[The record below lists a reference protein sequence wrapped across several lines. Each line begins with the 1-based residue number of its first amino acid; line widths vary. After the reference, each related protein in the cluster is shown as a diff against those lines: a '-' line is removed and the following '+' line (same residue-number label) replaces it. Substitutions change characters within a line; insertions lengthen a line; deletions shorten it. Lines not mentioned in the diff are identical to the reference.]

1 MTLPRVL
8 VLTPMRNAAPHLGR
22 YMALLEQLDYPMAQ
36 LSLGILEGDSD
47 DHTFELLHQQQHR
60 LVQRFRKVTLV
71 QHHHGVRFGV
81 PRWEPGIQRQRRAL
95 IAQARNRLLSAAL
108 IDEHWVLWLDSDLVD
123 YPPHLLRSLLAAGKD
138 IVVPCCRKPD
148 GRIFDMNTF
157 IFSPDRAHA
166 EDPRHLRDGLYQPPA
181 GAGRRYLS
189 DCSDQT
195 LVKVDGVG
203 GTALLV
209 RAGLH
214 REGLVFP
221 AWPHR
226 GYIETEGLAAIAH
239 DLGLSCWGLPQLDVV
254 HADA

>member
-1 MTLPRVL
+1 MPLPRVL
-8 VLTPMRNAAPHLGR
+8 VLTPMRNAAPYLGR
-22 YMALLEQLDYPMAQ
+22 YMALLEQLDYPVAQ

-47 DHTFELLHQQQHR
+47 DETHGLLCQHQDR
-60 LVQRFRKVTLV
+60 LVQRFRKVSLV
-71 QHHHGVRFGV
+71 QRHHGVRFEV
-81 PRWEPGIQRQRRAL
+81 PRWDPSIQRQRRAL

-108 IDEHWVLWLDSDLVD
+108 TDEHWVLWLDSDLVD
-123 YPPHLLRSLLAAGKD
+123 YPPHLLHSLLATGKD

-157 IFSPDRAHA
+157 IFSPSQAQA
-166 EDPRHLRDGLYQPPA
+166 EDPRFLLDGLYQPPM

-189 DCSDQT
+189 DCTDQP
-195 LVKVDGVG
+195 LVQVDGVG

-209 RAGLH
+209 RASLH

-221 AWPHR
+221 SWPHR

-239 DLGLSCWGLPQLDVV
+239 DLGVSCWGLPQLDVV

>member
-8 VLTPMRNAAPHLGR
+8 VLTPMRNAAPHLDR
-22 YMALLEQLDYPMAQ
+22 YITLLEQLDYPAAE

-47 DHTFELLHQQQHR
+47 DQTYELLREQQNR
-60 LVQRFRKVTLV
+60 LAQRFRKVTLV
-71 QHHHGVRFGV
+71 QRNHGVRFTV
-81 PRWEPGIQRQRRAL
+81 PRWDPSIQRQRRAL

-108 IDEHWVLWLDSDLVD
+108 TDEQWVLWLDSDLVD
-123 YPPHLLRSLLAAGKD
+123 YPPHLLRSLLATGKD

-148 GRIFDMNTF
+148 GSIFDMNTF
-157 IFSPDRAHA
+157 IFSPSQAQA
-166 EDPRHLRDGLYQPPA
+166 EDPRYLRDGLFQPPM

-189 DCSDQT
+189 DCTDQPM
-195 LVKVDGVG
+195 VQVDGVG

-221 AWPHR
+221 SWPHR

-239 DLGLSCWGLPQLDVV
+239 DLGVGCWGLPGLNVV
-254 HADA
+254 HANA